1 MKQSVSLCYHHIGP
15 LDIIYLAGVT
25 DPLMMLSIL
34 LKRWNWQKYHLKFN
48 GLTLIIWKIIK
59 VRLQLNSR
67 NILGIF
73 RFHRWFCE
81 LGINEKSFWYAS
93 WKWSEICSYIRS
105 RNTFRSWP
113 WLQTSQGSM
122 ASLVWWL
129 YLSLI
134 PFSCYWA
141 WQGRFYSWW
150 RGYSSNRN
158 RIPNQLIF
166 NNCLIN
172 YES

>member
-1 MKQSVSLCYHHIGP
+1 MLPPYWSLG
-15 LDIIYLAGVT
+15 
-25 DPLMMLSIL
+25 
-34 LKRWNWQKYHLKFN
+34 YHLSRWGYRSSDDVINIVEAMKSA
-48 GLTLIIWKIIK
+48 KIPLEVQWVDIDYMEDHK
-59 VRLQLNSR
+59 GKTSVQLKNYS
-67 NILGIF
+67 GDIF
-73 RFHRWFCE
+73 RFYRWFCE

-93 WKWSEICSYIRS
+93 WKWSEICSYIGS

-122 ASLVWWL
+122 ASLICWL

-141 WQGRFYSWW
+141 WEGRFYSWW

-158 RIPNQLIF
+158 RIPNQLIS
-166 NNCLIN
+166 NNCLI
-172 YES
+172 SW